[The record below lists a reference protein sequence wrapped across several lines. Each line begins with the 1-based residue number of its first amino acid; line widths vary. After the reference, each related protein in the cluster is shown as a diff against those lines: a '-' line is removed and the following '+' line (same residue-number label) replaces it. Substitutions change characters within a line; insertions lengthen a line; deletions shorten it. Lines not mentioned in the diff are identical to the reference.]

1 MYPSK
6 PNFLLAVRCLTV
18 HRTRASSLPCT
29 YIITKPCFVL
39 HLVQDLHMIKRERC
53 FDGLRMPD
61 FEPFLKPYSIMVP
74 VGKTYNLILE
84 KKI

>member
-6 PNFLLAVRCLTV
+6 PSFLLAVHYLAV
-18 HRTRASSLPCT
+18 HRTRASSLPFTLCT
-29 YIITKPCFVL
+29 YIITKPCFEL

-53 FDGLRMPD
+53 FDGLRMAD

-74 VGKTYNLILE
+74 MLE
-84 KKI
+84 KHRT